1 MNSDAFNFWKHKLN
15 GAKYIAAP
23 MVDQSELAFR
33 MLVRKYGA
41 QLCYTPMINA
51 HVFLKDHKYRK
62 ENLVTNQYDRPLI
75 VQVSRILV
83 KVLFSFI
90 IYSL

>member
-51 HVFLKDHKYRK
+51 HVFLKDQKYRK

-75 VQVSRILV
+75 VQVSCISVKIL
-83 KVLFSFI
+83 LSFI